1 MCGKVRI
8 WVRGMG
14 GSGGLS
20 GVGGAINIETE
31 KEFPTAG
38 TETSGLV
45 HRRGRAL
52 CQIRP
57 NVTNCKKEDEEYI
70 LTAN

>member
-1 MCGKVRI
+1 ML
-8 WVRGMG
+8 VRGA
-14 GSGGLS
+14 
-20 GVGGAINIETE
+20 AINIETE

>member
-1 MCGKVRI
+1 MG
-8 WVRGMG
+8 WEWGALRGW
-14 GSGGLS
+14 
-20 GVGGAINIETE
+20 GAINIETE

>member
-1 MCGKVRI
+1 
-8 WVRGMG
+8 MG
-14 GSGGLS
+14 WERGLS

-45 HRRGRAL
+45 HRRGRTL